1 MCSPAAAD
9 SCQPG
14 RRGRRDWSPPRF
26 GPTPA
31 DPPHPPAPGLTGV
44 RPRLGVSGPG
54 CGCARPSCRRPD
66 RPAAAPS
73 LQHHPACPSRFASCL
88 AACRT
93 YPLPAPGT
101 TFTHRACL
109 SLLSQLTPT
118 ISTDTCSPPSGTSH
132 GPSRA
137 GVLVS
142 QAQPALIPSCSFP
155 FSLGSQSLLCDFSSC
170 PGSQNMLIHSFGIP
184 LLRSPFVSLWWMWPR
199 SSVSVGHPGS
209 RCLRFC
215 GREGRT
221 APSAATFPLPDLFWS
236 GLWAHQAQD
245 PGPRTEMTL
254 PIKGHFG
261 TLSCLD

>member
-1 MCSPAAAD
+1 MGQAVAALA
-9 SCQPG
+9 
-14 RRGRRDWSPPRF
+14 
-26 GPTPA
+26 
-31 DPPHPPAPGLTGV
+31 
-44 RPRLGVSGPG
+44 
-54 CGCARPSCRRPD
+54 
-66 RPAAAPS
+66 RPAAAPTALPPPPRCSIARLALPAS
-73 LQHHPACPSRFASCL
+73 LRAWPH
-88 AACRT
+88 AAPTRC
-93 YPLPAPGT
+93 PAPGT

-132 GPSRA
+132 GPPRA

-155 FSLGSQSLLCDFSSC
+155 FSLGSQSLLCDFPVARDLRICSST
-170 PGSQNMLIHSFGIP
+170 PSASHYPSP
-184 LLRSPFVSLWWMWPR
+184 TSSPFVSLWWMWPR
-199 SSVSVGHPGS
+199 PSVSGGHPGS

-221 APSAATFPLPDLFWS
+221 APSVATFPLPDLFWS